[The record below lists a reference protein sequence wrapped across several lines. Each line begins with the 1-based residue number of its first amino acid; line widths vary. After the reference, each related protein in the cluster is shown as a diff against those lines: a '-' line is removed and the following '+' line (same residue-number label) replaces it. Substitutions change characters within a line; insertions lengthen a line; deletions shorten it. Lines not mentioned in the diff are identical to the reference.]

1 MSNVSHKRERL
12 LEAAR
17 SLIHEQGFK
26 PTTLADIARKSDVPL
41 GNVYY
46 YFKTK
51 DDIAA
56 AVIKQHKVETRA
68 FLARCEQRSD
78 PRDRLIAFL
87 DMPLGFRN
95 SIAEYGCPVG
105 SLCQELNKEVSPLSR
120 EADSILTLQLEW
132 AQTQLC
138 LLGRQNAE
146 DLALHFIAALQGM
159 SLLAN
164 ALGDPTIVDKEI
176 ARLKRWIQGL

>member
-1 MSNVSHKRERL
+1 MPNVSHKRERL
-12 LEAAR
+12 LDAAR

-26 PTTLADIARKSDVPL
+26 PTTLANIARESNVPL

-51 DDIAA
+51 EEIAS
-56 AVIKQHKVETRA
+56 AVIKQRKAETQA
-68 FLARCEQRSD
+68 FLTRCEQRPD

-87 DMPLGFRN
+87 DMPLSFRS

-105 SLCQELNKEVSPLSR
+105 SLCQELNKELSPLSR
-120 EADSILTLQLEW
+120 EADSILKLQLAW
-132 AQTQLC
+132 AQSQLR
-138 LLGRQNAE
+138 LLGLEDAE
-146 DLALHFIAALQGM
+146 DLTLHFISALQGM

-164 ALGDPTIVDKEI
+164 ALGDPTIVDKEV